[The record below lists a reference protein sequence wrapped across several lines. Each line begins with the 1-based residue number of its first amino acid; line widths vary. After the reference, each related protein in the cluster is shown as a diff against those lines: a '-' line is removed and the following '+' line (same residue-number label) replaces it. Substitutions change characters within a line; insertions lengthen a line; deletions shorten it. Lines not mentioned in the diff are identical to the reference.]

1 MHRPIIGLTCNELD
15 KENLPKQFINEAY
28 INSVIR
34 AGGCPIIL
42 PITNDYDTIQAQVN
56 LLDGLI
62 VTGGIDVNP
71 MIYNENP
78 EPLQGNSSL
87 DRDYYEMRVLKYANE
102 KQIPIFGICRGIQML
117 NVYFKGSLYQDLSY
131 CKRSIIKH
139 AQQEKRENPSHK
151 IHIEKD
157 SFLYPSLSDEAY
169 VNSFHHQ
176 AIKDLAP
183 HFKVVAKAPME
194 LLKPLNMSLYPFMPY
209 SFIQKPCPINMVRC
223 KTSSMS
229 LLKSVR

>member
-71 MIYNENP
+71 
-78 EPLQGNSSL
+78 
-87 DRDYYEMRVLKYANE
+87 
-102 KQIPIFGICRGIQML
+102 IFGICRGIQML

-131 CKRSIIKH
+131 CKRSVIKH

-176 AIKDLAP
+176 AIKDLAA
-183 HFKVVAKAPME
+183 HFKVVAKAPDGIIE
-194 LLKPLNMSLYPFMPY
+194 AIEHESLPIYAVQFHPEALSHKYGEMQDIFNV
-209 SFIQKPCPINMVRC
+209 FIKKCEV
-223 KTSSMS
+223 K
-229 LLKSVR
+229 

>member
-87 DRDYYEMRVLKYANE
+87 DRDYYEMRVLKYAMARVSSRE
-102 KQIPIFGICRGIQML
+102 RIFMSGTPLTVPFSNRCC
-117 NVYFKGSLYQDLSY
+117 KWGSSF
-131 CKRSIIKH
+131 SSS
-139 AQQEKRENPSHK
+139 ASTRE
-151 IHIEKD
+151 
-157 SFLYPSLSDEAY
+157 
-169 VNSFHHQ
+169 
-176 AIKDLAP
+176 P
-183 HFKVVAKAPME
+183 HC
-194 LLKPLNMSLYPFMPY
+194 L
-209 SFIQKPCPINMVRC
+209 
-223 KTSSMS
+223 
-229 LLKSVR
+229 